1 MIMHMQEIRKIAQT
15 HGLKTSRLSKSALV
29 RLIQGSEGN
38 FECFATALN
47 GECDQ
52 LECCWREDCLGQSQ
66 SGLN

>member
-1 MIMHMQEIRKIAQT
+1 MHMQEIRKIAQA
-15 HGLKTSRLSKSALV
+15 HGLKTSRLSKLALV

-52 LECCWREDCLGQSQ
+52 PGCCWREDCLEQIR
-66 SGLN
+66 SGAS